1 MVEFVPPNICD
12 HTVTYMSQQSKG
24 GVRRDKLIAKREKA
38 DHIATLS
45 KIATHE
51 ARAHTRYEGQHFAD
65 QSDDCDFS
73 TQERL
78 NVGFVS

>member
-24 GVRRDKLIAKREKA
+24 GVRRDKLIAKRDKA

-51 ARAHTRYEGQHFAD
+51 ARDILGMKD
-65 QSDDCDFS
+65 S
-73 TQERL
+73 TLQTKVMTVISALR
-78 NVGFVS
+78 SA